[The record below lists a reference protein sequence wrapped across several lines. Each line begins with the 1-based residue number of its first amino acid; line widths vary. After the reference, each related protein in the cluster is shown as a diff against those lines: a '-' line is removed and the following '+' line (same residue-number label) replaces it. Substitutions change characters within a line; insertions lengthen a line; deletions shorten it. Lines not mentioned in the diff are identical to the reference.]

1 MDSCAARGG
10 GWRGKM
16 KKKITIGQLLIR
28 VCLLTAALLIL
39 IPILNILAKSVSEP
53 KLVPS
58 MSGWQFWPSGFDLI
72 NYKLIFS
79 NSLVTRSFLNSLFIT
94 TVGTALS
101 LLVTGCAAYALTRPG
116 LPFKKPLMVF
126 FIIMMIFEPSIIQEY
141 FVIKDLNLLNNI
153 WVMVIYNSVNV
164 YYLILMMRFFEETP
178 IALIEAAKID
188 GAGELSVFFKI
199 FLPLNKIAFMTVG
212 MFYAVVRW
220 NEYFKSSVFLQ
231 TRDTTV
237 LQVFLK
243 QFVVN
248 GDSTAIASY
257 ANVDLTSL
265 NIGSLKAATI
275 VIVMVP
281 ILAMYPLILKYYTG
295 GVMAGG
301 VKE

>member
-1 MDSCAARGG
+1 
-10 GWRGKM
+10 M
-16 KKKITIGQLLIR
+16 KQKIKPGQILIR
-28 VCLLTAALLIL
+28 LCLAVVTLIIL
-39 IPILNILAKSVSEP
+39 IPILNILAKSVSDP
-53 KLVPS
+53 HLVPY
-58 MSGWQFWPSGFDLI
+58 MKGWQFWPSGFDLV

-79 NSLVTRSFLNSLFIT
+79 NSLIIRSFIKSVFIT
-94 TVGTALS
+94 VVGTFLS
-101 LLVTGCAAYALTRPG
+101 LIVTGSAAYALTRPN
-116 LPFKKPLMVF
+116 LPLKKALMVF

-141 FVIKDLNLLNNI
+141 FVVRNLNLLNNT
-153 WVMVIYNSVNV
+153 WVMVIYNTVNV

-178 IALIEAAKID
+178 LALIEAAKID
-188 GAGELSVFFKI
+188 GAGEISIFFKI
-199 FLPLNKIAFMTVG
+199 FLPLNKIVLMTVG

-231 TRDTTV
+231 TRETTV

-248 GDSTAIASY
+248 GDSTTIASY

-265 NIGSLKAATI
+265 NVGALKAATI

-281 ILAMYPLILKYYTG
+281 ILALYPLILKYYTG
-295 GVMAGG
+295 GVMSGG

>member
-1 MDSCAARGG
+1 
-10 GWRGKM
+10 M
-16 KKKITIGQLLIR
+16 KKKVKIGQVIIKLILGI
-28 VCLLTAALLIL
+28 VVLIIL
-39 IPILNILAKSVSEP
+39 IPILNILAKSISSP
-53 KLVPS
+53 KLVPH
-58 MSGWQFWPSGFDLI
+58 MKGWQFWPSGFDLV
-72 NYKLIFS
+72 NYELIFS
-79 NSLVTRSFLNSLFIT
+79 NSLVIRSFLNSVFIT
-94 TVGTALS
+94 VAGTGLS
-101 LLVTGCAAYALTRPG
+101 LLVTGSAAYALTRPG
-116 LPFKKPLMVF
+116 LPFKKPMMVF

-141 FVIKDLNLLNNI
+141 FVVKNLNLLNNI
-153 WVMVIYNSVNV
+153 GVMVLYNSVSV

-178 IALIEAAKID
+178 QALIEAAKID
-188 GAGELSVFFKI
+188 GAGEITIFARI
-199 FLPLNKIAFMTVG
+199 FLPLNKIVFMTVG

-265 NIGSLKAATI
+265 NISSLKAATI

>member
-1 MDSCAARGG
+1 
-10 GWRGKM
+10 M
-16 KKKITIGQLLIR
+16 KKRLSAGQIVIKAILLLVVLI
-28 VCLLTAALLIL
+28 IL
-39 IPILNILAKSVSEP
+39 IPILNIVAKSISDP
-53 KLVPS
+53 KLVPY
-58 MSGWQFWPSGFDLI
+58 MKGWQFWPSGFDLI

-79 NSLVTRSFLNSLFIT
+79 NSLIIRAFINSLFVTI
-94 TVGTALS
+94 VGTALS
-101 LLVTGCAAYALTRPG
+101 LVITGSAAYALTRPQ
-116 LPFKKPLMVF
+116 LPFKKVLMVF

-141 FVIKDLNLLNNI
+141 FVVKDLGLLNNI
-153 WVMVIYNSVNV
+153 WVMVFYNSVNV

-178 IALIEAAKID
+178 PALIEAARID
-188 GAGELSVFFKI
+188 GAGEITIFFKV
-199 FLPLNKIAFMTVG
+199 FLPLNKIVSMTVG
-212 MFYAVVRW
+212 MFCAVARW

-248 GDSTAIASY
+248 GDSTTLAAYGNI
-257 ANVDLTSL
+257 DLGAM

-275 VIVMVP
+275 IVVMVP
-281 ILAMYPLILKYYTG
+281 ILLIYPLILKHYTS

>member
-1 MDSCAARGG
+1 
-10 GWRGKM
+10 M
-16 KKKITIGQLLIR
+16 KKKIKPGQIVIRLCLAVVALI
-28 VCLLTAALLIL
+28 IL
-39 IPILNILAKSVSEP
+39 VPILNILAKSVSDP
-53 KLVPS
+53 HLVPY
-58 MSGWQFWPSGFDLI
+58 MKGWQFWPSGFDLV

-79 NSLVTRSFLNSLFIT
+79 NSLIIRSFINSVFIT
-94 TVGTALS
+94 VAGTFLS
-101 LLVTGCAAYALTRPG
+101 LIVTGSAAYALTRPK
-116 LPFKKPLMVF
+116 LPFKKVLMVF

-141 FVIKDLNLLNNI
+141 FVVRNLNLLNNT
-153 WVMVIYNSVNV
+153 WVMVLYNTVNV

-178 IALIEAAKID
+178 LALIEAAKID
-188 GAGELSVFFKI
+188 GAGEITIFFKI
-199 FLPLNKIAFMTVG
+199 FLPLNKIVLMTVG

-231 TRDTTV
+231 TRETTV

-248 GDSTAIASY
+248 GDSTTIASY

-265 NIGSLKAATI
+265 NVGALKAATI

-281 ILAMYPLILKYYTG
+281 ILALYPLILKYYTG
-295 GVMAGG
+295 GVMSGG

>member
-1 MDSCAARGG
+1 
-10 GWRGKM
+10 M
-16 KKKITIGQLLIR
+16 KQKIKPGQILIR
-28 VCLLTAALLIL
+28 LCLAVVTLIIL
-39 IPILNILAKSVSEP
+39 IPILNILAKSVSDP
-53 KLVPS
+53 HLVPY
-58 MSGWQFWPSGFDLI
+58 MKGWQFWPSGFDLV

-79 NSLVTRSFLNSLFIT
+79 NSLIIRSFINSVFIT
-94 TVGTALS
+94 VVGTFLS
-101 LLVTGCAAYALTRPG
+101 LIVTGSAAYALTRPN
-116 LPFKKPLMVF
+116 LPLKKALMVF

-141 FVIKDLNLLNNI
+141 FVVRNLNLLNNT
-153 WVMVIYNSVNV
+153 WVMVIYNTVNV

-178 IALIEAAKID
+178 LALIEAAKID
-188 GAGELSVFFKI
+188 GAGEISIFFKI
-199 FLPLNKIAFMTVG
+199 FLPLNKIVLMTVG

-231 TRDTTV
+231 TRETTV

-248 GDSTAIASY
+248 GDSTTIASY

-265 NIGSLKAATI
+265 NVGALKAATI

-281 ILAMYPLILKYYTG
+281 ILALYPLILKYYTG
-295 GVMAGG
+295 GVMSGG

>member
-1 MDSCAARGG
+1 
-10 GWRGKM
+10 M
-16 KKKITIGQLLIR
+16 KKKISLGQILIR
-28 VCLLTAALLIL
+28 VILLLFSLSILL
-39 IPILNILAKSVSEP
+39 PILNILAKSISDP
-53 KLVPS
+53 HLVPY
-58 MSGWQFWPSGFDLI
+58 MKGWQFWPEGFSLE

-79 NSLVTRSFLNSLFIT
+79 NETIIRSFLNSLFIT
-94 TVGTALS
+94 IAGTALS
-101 LLVTGCAAYALTRPG
+101 LVITGCAAYGLTRPG
-116 LPFKKPLMVF
+116 LPFKRVFMVF
-126 FIIMMIFEPSIIQEY
+126 FIIMMILEPSIIQEY
-141 FVIKDLNLLNNI
+141 FVVKDLGMLDNI
-153 WVMVIYNSVNV
+153 WIMVIYGSVNV

-178 IALIEAAKID
+178 QALIEAAKID
-188 GAGELSVFFKI
+188 GAGELTVFFKI
-199 FLPLNKIAFMTVG
+199 FLPLNKIVFLTVG

-231 TRDTTV
+231 SKSNTV

-248 GDSTAIASY
+248 GDSSTIASLG
-257 ANVDLTSL
+257 NVDLTQL
-265 NIGSLKAATI
+265 NVSSLKAATI

>member
-1 MDSCAARGG
+1 
-10 GWRGKM
+10 M
-16 KKKITIGQLLIR
+16 KQKINPGQILIR
-28 VCLLTAALLIL
+28 LCLAVVTLIIL
-39 IPILNILAKSVSEP
+39 IPILNILAKSVSDP
-53 KLVPS
+53 HLVPY
-58 MSGWQFWPSGFDLI
+58 MKGWQFWPSGFDLV

-79 NSLVTRSFLNSLFIT
+79 NSLIIRSFINS
-94 TVGTALS
+94 
-101 LLVTGCAAYALTRPG
+101 LTRPN
-116 LPFKKPLMVF
+116 LPFKKALMVF

-141 FVIKDLNLLNNI
+141 FVVRNLNLLNNT
-153 WVMVIYNSVNV
+153 WVMVIYNTVNV

-178 IALIEAAKID
+178 LALIEAAKID
-188 GAGELSVFFKI
+188 GAGEISIFFKI
-199 FLPLNKIAFMTVG
+199 FLPLNKIVLMTVG

-231 TRDTTV
+231 TRETTV

-248 GDSTAIASY
+248 GDSTTIASY

-265 NIGSLKAATI
+265 NVGALKAATI

-281 ILAMYPLILKYYTG
+281 ILALYPLILKYYTG
-295 GVMAGG
+295 GVMSGG

>member
-1 MDSCAARGG
+1 
-10 GWRGKM
+10 M
-16 KKKITIGQLLIR
+16 KRRLKVGPVVIR
-28 VCLLTAALLIL
+28 VCLLVMVLVIL
-39 IPILNILAKSVSEP
+39 IPILNILAKSVSDP
-53 KLVPS
+53 RQVPH
-58 MSGWQFWPSGFDLI
+58 MTGWQFWPSGVDLI

-79 NSLVTRSFLNSLFIT
+79 NSLVLRSFLNSLFIT
-94 TVGTALS
+94 LAGTFLS
-101 LLVTGCAAYALTRPG
+101 LLITGSAAYALTRPG

-126 FIIMMIFEPSIIQEY
+126 FIVMMIFEPSIIQEY
-141 FVIKDLNLLNNI
+141 FVVKNLHLLNNI

-188 GAGELSVFFKI
+188 GAGELTVFFKV
-199 FLPLNKIAFMTVG
+199 FLPLNKIVFMTVG

-265 NIGSLKAATI
+265 NISSLKAATI

>member
-1 MDSCAARGG
+1 
-10 GWRGKM
+10 M
-16 KKKITIGQLLIR
+16 KKKITIWQILIR
-28 VCLLTAALLIL
+28 ICLLTVALLIL
-39 IPILNILAKSVSEP
+39 IPILNILAKSISDP
-53 KLVPS
+53 KLVPY
-58 MSGWQFWPSGFDLI
+58 MSGWQFWPSGFSTI

-79 NSLVTRSFLNSLFIT
+79 NSLVTRSFLNSVFIT
-94 TVGTALS
+94 TVGTMLS
-101 LLVTGCAAYALTRPG
+101 LLVTGAAAYALTRPG

-153 WVMVIYNSVNV
+153 WVMVIYNSVSV

-188 GAGELSVFFKI
+188 GAGELSVFFRI

-265 NIGSLKAATI
+265 NLGSLKAATI

-281 ILAMYPLILKYYTG
+281 ILAIYPLILKYYTG

>member
-1 MDSCAARGG
+1 
-10 GWRGKM
+10 M
-16 KKKITIGQLLIR
+16 KKKIKIGQIIIKLVLGIVVLI
-28 VCLLTAALLIL
+28 IL
-39 IPILNILAKSVSEP
+39 IPILNILAKSISSP
-53 KLVPS
+53 RLVPH
-58 MSGWQFWPSGFDLI
+58 MKGWQFWPSGFDLV
-72 NYKLIFS
+72 NYELIFS
-79 NSLVTRSFLNSLFIT
+79 NSLVIRAFLNSVFIT
-94 TVGTALS
+94 VAGTGLS
-101 LLVTGCAAYALTRPG
+101 LLVTGSAAYALTRPG
-116 LPFKKPLMVF
+116 LPFKKPMMVF

-141 FVIKDLNLLNNI
+141 FVVKNLNLLNNI
-153 WVMVIYNSVNV
+153 GVMVLYNSVSV

-178 IALIEAAKID
+178 QALIEAAKID
-188 GAGELSVFFKI
+188 GAGEITIFARI
-199 FLPLNKIAFMTVG
+199 FLPLNKIVFMTVG

-265 NIGSLKAATI
+265 NISSLKAATI

>member
-1 MDSCAARGG
+1 
-10 GWRGKM
+10 M
-16 KKKITIGQLLIR
+16 KKKIKPGQIVIRLCLAVVALI
-28 VCLLTAALLIL
+28 IL
-39 IPILNILAKSVSEP
+39 VPILHILAKSVSGP
-53 KLVPS
+53 HLVPY
-58 MSGWQFWPSGFDLI
+58 MKGWQFWPSGFDLV

-79 NSLVTRSFLNSLFIT
+79 NSLIIRSFINSVFIT
-94 TVGTALS
+94 VAGTFLS
-101 LLVTGCAAYALTRPG
+101 LIVTGSAAYALTRPN
-116 LPFKKPLMVF
+116 LPFKKVLMVF

-141 FVIKDLNLLNNI
+141 FVVRNLNLLNNT
-153 WVMVIYNSVNV
+153 WVMVLYNTVNV

-178 IALIEAAKID
+178 LALIEAAKID
-188 GAGELSVFFKI
+188 GAGEITIFFKI
-199 FLPLNKIAFMTVG
+199 FLPLNKIVLMTVG

-231 TRDTTV
+231 TRETTV

-248 GDSTAIASY
+248 GDSTTIASY

-265 NIGSLKAATI
+265 NVGALKAATI

-281 ILAMYPLILKYYTG
+281 ILALYPLILKYYTG
-295 GVMAGG
+295 GVMSGG

>member
-1 MDSCAARGG
+1 
-10 GWRGKM
+10 M
-16 KKKITIGQLLIR
+16 KKKITLGQIAIR
-28 VCLLTAALLIL
+28 MILFLVVLVIL
-39 IPILNILAKSVSEP
+39 IPILNILAKSISDP
-53 KLVPS
+53 HKVPY
-58 MSGWQFWPSGFDLI
+58 MTGWQFWPSGLDFI

-79 NSLVTRSFLNSLFIT
+79 NSLIIRAFFNSLFVT
-94 TVGTALS
+94 VVGTGLS
-101 LLVTGCAAYALTRPG
+101 LLVTGSAAYALTRPG

-178 IALIEAAKID
+178 AALIEAARID
-188 GAGELSVFFKI
+188 GAGELTVFFQV
-199 FLPLNKIAFMTVG
+199 FLPLNKIVFMTVG

-295 GVMAGG
+295 GIMAGG